1 MCECM
6 CVVCGCM
13 SCECTENTVVR
24 VQGCTRMKFF
34 MHCVSLILCYL
45 IHHAVSPPLWR
56 HQSWPR
62 SVRKSPAVQSPLLRS
77 SYWTAGRS
85 PELHHPGGTPEQCSI
100 TYAVKRVVSVTLAF
114 THCSLSSIRSCTSP
128 ANYLDHTMAV
138 Y

>member
-1 MCECM
+1 MW
-6 CVVCGCM
+6 CVWVYVCGLWVHVM
-13 SCECTENTVVR
+13 
-24 VQGCTRMKFF
+24 RMYREYSGKSAG
-34 MHCVSLILCYL
+34 MYQDEILHALCFSVYL
-45 IHHAVSPPLWR
+45 IHHAVSPPLWQ

-62 SVRKSPAVQSPLLRS
+62 SAQRSPAVQSPLLRS

-85 PELHHPGGTPEQCSI
+85 PELHHLGGTPEQCSI